1 MVLGCG
7 TVSLGVAS
15 SLSSSSTTSAIV
27 PEGVPPERESQP
39 EIELESEPE
48 PEPELDA
55 LGAQQE
61 LAPDQQRLDFLEPA
75 PGPQRESQPTMSFR
89 TKSGATVCS
98 VLDFLVEANLS
109 RYADLLIAQGGL
121 QLNEIKAVTEDQL
134 LGLGVTKQF
143 HRLRFLRE
151 ARQMVPIVA

>member
-1 MVLGCG
+1 MLW
-7 TVSLGVAS
+7 
-15 SLSSSSTTSAIV
+15 
-27 PEGVPPERESQP
+27 
-39 EIELESEPE
+39 
-48 PEPELDA
+48 
-55 LGAQQE
+55 GAQQE